1 MRFTNN
7 RLTGLQTDNCSKKC
21 EMNKPD
27 PFYCEGLKR
36 GHSFWCLTFW
46 GAELAFCSKKCDMK
60 KCDPLGV
67 TFFGVALF
75 RVKWVVMGVG
85 VRWVEG
91 VDVHA

>member
-1 MRFTNN
+1 
-7 RLTGLQTDNCSKKC
+7 
-21 EMNKPD
+21 
-27 PFYCEGLKR
+27 
-36 GHSFWCLTFW
+36 
-46 GAELAFCSKKCDMK
+46 MK